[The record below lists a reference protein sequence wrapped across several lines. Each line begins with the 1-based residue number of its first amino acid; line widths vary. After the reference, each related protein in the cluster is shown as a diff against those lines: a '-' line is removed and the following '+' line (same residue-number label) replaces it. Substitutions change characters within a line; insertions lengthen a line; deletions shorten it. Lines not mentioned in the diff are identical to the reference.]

1 MRTAGGDANGRQQV
15 KSGSHQSQDRQHTR
29 GFLPA
34 FDGVS
39 VADMNMFRS
48 ITLAAGAFAAALFLS
63 SPAGA
68 QALSKGNVQLAD
80 SVVAVVNNDVIT
92 QRELEDRTGLITRRL
107 QQQNAPVPP
116 AAQLQRQVLDQM
128 VLERI
133 QLQKAKED
141 NITVDDATVKRTLER
156 LAQQNQMTL
165 DVYRARIEA
174 QGVPWSTFTRD
185 ARTELTLSKL
195 REKEVDSKVLVS
207 DAEVANYVASQRGPN
222 ASQTSDLR
230 LQHIMFKVPPDA
242 PQADIDAIQ
251 AKAEAVLKQAQAGD
265 DFTKLAQANSQ
276 DTDAAKGGDLGFRT
290 QSSLPAGIVTS
301 VSTLRP
307 GQVVPQLIRTTGGFE
322 VIKLVE
328 RRSGQGTAADAPKLV
343 QTHVRHILLRVS
355 DGMSESAARQK
366 LLDIKREV
374 LAGGDFANFARTY
387 SQDGSASQGGDLGW
401 ISPGETVPEFERT
414 MNNLKDGDVSDPVRS
429 EYGYHLIQVLGRRE
443 AEGSA
448 TEQLNIARQ
457 AIGQRKAE
465 QAYSDWL
472 RELRDTAYV
481 QYKGVAGQQE
491 Q

>member
-1 MRTAGGDANGRQQV
+1 
-15 KSGSHQSQDRQHTR
+15 
-29 GFLPA
+29 
-34 FDGVS
+34 
-39 VADMNMFRS
+39 MFRS
-48 ITLAAGAFAAALFLS
+48 TAIAAGVLAGALILS

-68 QALSKGNVQLAD
+68 QALSNRNAQVAD
-80 SVVAVVNNDVIT
+80 SVVAVVNDGVIT
-92 QRELEDRTGLITRRL
+92 QRELQDRTTLIVKRL

-116 AAQLQRQVLDQM
+116 ADQMQRQVLDQM

-141 NITVDDATVKRTLER
+141 GIAIDDATVNRTLAR

-165 DVYRARIEA
+165 DVYRSRIEA

-195 REKEVDSKVLVS
+195 REKEVDSKITVS
-207 DAEVANYVASQRGPN
+207 DGEVANYIASQRGPGARN
-222 ASQTSDLR
+222 TSDLR
-230 LQHIMFKVPPDA
+230 LQHIMFKLPSDA
-242 PQADIDAIQ
+242 PQSEVAKVQAQAD
-251 AKAEAVLKQAQAGD
+251 AVLKQAQGGE
-265 DFTKLAQANSQ
+265 DFAKLAKQNSQ
-276 DTDAAKGGDLGFRT
+276 DTDASKGGDLGFRT
-290 QSSLPAGIVTS
+290 PGTLPAGIVNA

-307 GQVVPQLIRTTGGFE
+307 GQVVPTLLRTDGGFE
-322 VIKLVE
+322 IIKLVD
-328 RRSGQGTAADAPKLV
+328 RRASQGTAADAPKLV

-355 DGMSESAARQK
+355 DGMSEQAARQK
-366 LLDIKREV
+366 LLDIKQQV
-374 LAGGDFANFARTY
+374 ASGGDFANFARTY

-401 ISPGETVPEFERT
+401 ISPGETVPEFERA
-414 MNNLKDGDVSDPVRS
+414 MNNLQDGAVSDPVRS

-448 TEQLNIARQ
+448 SQQLDIARQ

-481 QYKGVAGQQE
+481 QYKGIAALPQ
-491 Q
+491 

>member
-1 MRTAGGDANGRQQV
+1 MRAAGGDANGRQQV

>member
-1 MRTAGGDANGRQQV
+1 
-15 KSGSHQSQDRQHTR
+15 
-29 GFLPA
+29 
-34 FDGVS
+34 
-39 VADMNMFRS
+39 MFRS
-48 ITLAAGAFAAALFLS
+48 TAIAAGVLAGALILS

-68 QALSKGNVQLAD
+68 QALSNRNAQVAD
-80 SVVAVVNNDVIT
+80 SVVAVVNDGVIT
-92 QRELEDRTGLITRRL
+92 QRELQDRTALIVKRL

-116 AAQLQRQVLDQM
+116 ADQMQRQVLDQM

-141 NITVDDATVKRTLER
+141 GIAIDDATVNRTLAR

-165 DVYRARIEA
+165 DVYRSRIEA

-195 REKEVDSKVLVS
+195 REKEVDSKITVS
-207 DAEVANYVASQRGPN
+207 DGEVANYIASQRGPGARN
-222 ASQTSDLR
+222 TSDLR
-230 LQHIMFKVPPDA
+230 LQHIMFKLPSDA
-242 PQADIDAIQ
+242 PQGEVAKVQAQAD
-251 AKAEAVLKQAQAGD
+251 AVLKQAQGGE
-265 DFTKLAQANSQ
+265 DFAKLAKQNSQ
-276 DTDAAKGGDLGFRT
+276 DTDASKGGDLGFRT
-290 QSSLPAGIVTS
+290 PGTLPAGIVNA

-307 GQVVPQLIRTTGGFE
+307 GQVVPTLLRTDGGFE
-322 VIKLVE
+322 IIKLVD
-328 RRSGQGTAADAPKLV
+328 RRASQGTAADAPKLV

-355 DGMSESAARQK
+355 DGMSEQAARQK
-366 LLDIKREV
+366 LLDIKQQV
-374 LAGGDFANFARTY
+374 ASGGDFANFARTY

-401 ISPGETVPEFERT
+401 ISPGETVPEFERA
-414 MNNLKDGDVSDPVRS
+414 MNNLQDGAVSDPVRS

-448 TEQLNIARQ
+448 SQQLDIARQ

-481 QYKGVAGQQE
+481 QYKGIAALPQ
-491 Q
+491 

>member
-1 MRTAGGDANGRQQV
+1 
-15 KSGSHQSQDRQHTR
+15 
-29 GFLPA
+29 
-34 FDGVS
+34 
-39 VADMNMFRS
+39 MFRW
-48 ITLAAGAFAAALFLS
+48 TTVAAGAFAATLFLS

-68 QALSKGNVQLAD
+68 QALSKGQVQLAD
-80 SVVAVVNNDVIT
+80 SVVAVVNSDVIT
-92 QRELEDRTGLITRRL
+92 RRELEDRTGLITRRL
-107 QQQNAPVPP
+107 NQQNAPLPP

-141 NITVDDATVKRTLER
+141 GITVDDTAVNRTLER

-174 QGVPWSTFTRD
+174 QGVPWPMFIRD

-195 REKEVDSKVLVS
+195 REKEVDSKVTVS
-207 DAEVANYVASQRGPN
+207 DGEVANYVASQRGPN
-222 ASQTSDLR
+222 ARQSSDLH
-230 LQHIMFKVPPDA
+230 LQHIMFKVPA
-242 PQADIDAIQ
+242 GASQNDIAAIQ
-251 AKAEAVLKQAQAGD
+251 TKAEAVLKDAQSGT
-265 DFTKLAQANSQ
+265 DFTKLAKNNSQ

-290 QSSLPAGIVTS
+290 QASLPASIVTAAAA
-301 VSTLRP
+301 LRP
-307 GQVVPQLIRTTGGFE
+307 GEVNPQLIRTDGGFE
-322 VIKLVE
+322 IVRLVE
-328 RRSGQGTAADAPKLV
+328 RRAGQGTAADAPKLV
-343 QTHVRHILLRVS
+343 QTHVRHILVRVS
-355 DGMSESAARQK
+355 DGTSESAARQK
-366 LLDIKREV
+366 LLEIKRDV

-401 ISPGETVPEFERT
+401 VSPGETVPEFERA

-448 TEQLNIARQ
+448 TQQLDTARQ

-481 QYKGVAGQQE
+481 QYKGVAAQQE

>member
-1 MRTAGGDANGRQQV
+1 
-15 KSGSHQSQDRQHTR
+15 
-29 GFLPA
+29 
-34 FDGVS
+34 
-39 VADMNMFRS
+39 MNRFRS
-48 ITLAAGAFAAALFLS
+48 TTLAAGAFAAALILS

-68 QALSKGNVQLAD
+68 QALSKGSVQVAD
-80 SVVAVVNNDVIT
+80 SVVAVVNSDVIT
-92 QRELEDRTGLITRRL
+92 QRELEDRVGLITRRL
-107 QQQNAPVPP
+107 QQQNAPLPP
-116 AAQLQRQVLDQM
+116 TAQLQRQVLDQM
-128 VLERI
+128 VVERI

-141 NITVDDATVKRTLER
+141 GINVDDATVNRTLER

-195 REKEVDSKVLVS
+195 REKEVDSKITVS
-207 DAEVANYVASQRGPN
+207 DAEIANYVASQRGPN
-222 ASQTSDLR
+222 AKQSSDLH
-230 LQHIMFKVPPDA
+230 LQHIMFKLPPNA
-242 PQADIDAIQ
+242 SQTDIAAVQ
-251 AKAEAVLKQAQAGD
+251 AKAEAVLKEAQSGE
-265 DFTKLAQANSQ
+265 DFAKLAKQNSQ

-290 QSSLPAGIVTS
+290 QGSLPAGVVTA

-307 GQVVPQLIRTTGGFE
+307 GQVVPQLIRTDGGFE
-322 VIKLVE
+322 IIKLVE

-366 LLDIKREV
+366 LVDIKRDV
-374 LAGGDFANFARTY
+374 VGGGDFANFARTY

-401 ISPGETVPEFERT
+401 ISPGETVPEFERA

-429 EYGYHLIQVLGRRE
+429 EYGYHLIQVLGRRD

-448 TEQLNIARQ
+448 TQQLDIARQ

-481 QYKGVAGQQE
+481 QYKGIAAQADQ
-491 Q
+491 

>member
-1 MRTAGGDANGRQQV
+1 MAN
-15 KSGSHQSQDRQHTR
+15 
-29 GFLPA
+29 
-34 FDGVS
+34 
-39 VADMNMFRS
+39 MNRFRS
-48 ITLAAGAFAAALFLS
+48 TTLAAGAFAAALILS

-80 SVVAVVNNDVIT
+80 SVVAVVNSDVIT
-92 QRELEDRTGLITRRL
+92 QRELLDRVGLITRRL
-107 QQQNAPVPP
+107 QQQNAPLPP
-116 AAQLQRQVLDQM
+116 TPQLQRQVLDQM
-128 VLERI
+128 VIERV

-141 NITVDDATVKRTLER
+141 GINVDDATVNRTLER

-195 REKEVDSKVLVS
+195 REKEVDSKITVS
-207 DAEVANYVASQRGPN
+207 DAEIANYVASQRGPN
-222 ASQTSDLR
+222 AKQSSDLH
-230 LQHIMFKVPPDA
+230 LQHIMFKLPPNASQTDVA
-242 PQADIDAIQ
+242 ALQ
-251 AKAEAVLKQAQAGD
+251 AKAEAVLKEAQSGD
-265 DFTKLAQANSQ
+265 DFAKLAKQNSQ

-290 QSSLPAGIVTS
+290 QGSLPAGV
-301 VSTLRP
+301 VSAVATLRP
-307 GQVVPQLIRTTGGFE
+307 GQVVPQLIRTDGGFE
-322 VIKLVE
+322 IIKLVE

-366 LLDIKREV
+366 LLDIKRDV
-374 LAGGDFANFARTY
+374 VGGGDFANFARTY

-401 ISPGETVPEFERT
+401 ISPGETVPEFERA
-414 MNNLKDGDVSDPVRS
+414 MNNLKDNDVSDPVRS
-429 EYGYHLIQVLGRRE
+429 EYGYHLIQVLARRE

-448 TEQLNIARQ
+448 TQQLDIARQ

-481 QYKGVAGQQE
+481 QYKGIAAQADQ
-491 Q
+491 

>member
-1 MRTAGGDANGRQQV
+1 MA
-15 KSGSHQSQDRQHTR
+15 
-29 GFLPA
+29 
-34 FDGVS
+34 
-39 VADMNMFRS
+39 
-48 ITLAAGAFAAALFLS
+48 IAAGVLTGALILS

-68 QALSKGNVQLAD
+68 QALSNRNTQVAD
-80 SVVAVVNNDVIT
+80 SVVAVVNDGVIT
-92 QRELEDRTGLITRRL
+92 RRELEERTALIAKRL

-116 AAQLQRQVLDQM
+116 ADQMQRQVLDQM

-141 NITVDDATVKRTLER
+141 GIVIDDATVNRTLAR

-195 REKEVDSKVLVS
+195 REKEVDSKITVS
-207 DAEVANYVASQRGPN
+207 DGEVANYIASQRGPGARN
-222 ASQTSDLR
+222 TSDLR
-230 LQHIMFKVPPDA
+230 LQHIMFKLPSDA
-242 PQADIDAIQ
+242 PDSEVAKVQAQAD
-251 AKAEAVLKQAQAGD
+251 AVLKQAQGGE
-265 DFTKLAQANSQ
+265 DFAKLAKQNSQ
-276 DTDAAKGGDLGFRT
+276 DTDASKGGDLGFRT
-290 QSSLPAGIVTS
+290 PGTLPAGIVNA

-307 GQVVPQLIRTTGGFE
+307 GQVVPTLLRTDGGFE
-322 VIKLVE
+322 IIKLVD
-328 RRSGQGTAADAPKLV
+328 RRASQGTAADAPKLV

-355 DGMSESAARQK
+355 DGMSEQAARQK
-366 LLDIKREV
+366 LLDIKQQV
-374 LAGGDFANFARTY
+374 ASGGDFANFARTY

-401 ISPGETVPEFERT
+401 ISPGETVPEFERA
-414 MNNLKDGDVSDPVRS
+414 MNNLQDGAVSDPVRS

-448 TEQLNIARQ
+448 SQQLDIARQ

-481 QYKGVAGQQE
+481 QYKGIAAQQ